1 MILLMIIWLIVI
13 GAAAITVGLFSVI
26 GHPALVV
33 VIITALIVRYF
44 GTRP

>member
-1 MILLMIIWLIVI
+1 MIIWLIVF

-26 GHPALVV
+26 GYPALVV
-33 VIITALIVRYF
+33 VSITTLFVRYF